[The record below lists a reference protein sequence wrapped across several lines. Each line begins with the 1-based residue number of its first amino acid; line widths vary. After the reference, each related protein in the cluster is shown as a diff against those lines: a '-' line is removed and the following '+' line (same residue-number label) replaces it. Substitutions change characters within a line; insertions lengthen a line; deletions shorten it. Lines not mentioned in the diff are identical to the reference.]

1 MKKKIISLFL
11 ICMLSFTALGGCSG
25 TDREAQESYRQLG
38 IKQLQEGDYSSAEEN
53 FQKALDESLGDIG
66 AIEED
71 ICYYK
76 ALCQFKNGDIEGAIE
91 TYTALIEYDGKNADA
106 YYLRGSAYLAAE
118 SGKKCISDYDQA
130 VKLDGNNYDL
140 YVGIYENLKAAGYE
154 DKGRS
159 YLDTALKQECSD
171 AAEYCGQG
179 YIQYL
184 LGEYETA
191 DKLLSEAIEKGSDQ
205 AVLYQVKVK
214 KALGEE
220 DTAKSLLESYMEAHP
235 EDADALNEA
244 GIMAVNEEEY
254 EEAVKIFEKAIALDE
269 KGENQQLRLNLIY
282 AYEYSGDFEQAYS
295 LMKSYAKEF
304 PNDETVQK
312 ELTFL
317 ETRASQAQ
325 GTDDQTAE
333 DQTSEDQESDD

>member
-1 MKKKIISLFL
+1 MKKKIVSLLL
-11 ICMLSFTALGGCSG
+11 ICALAFPVLGGCSG

-38 IKQLQEGDYSSAEEN
+38 IKQLKEGDYQSAEES

-76 ALCQFKNGDIEGAIE
+76 ALCQFKNGDTEEAIE
-91 TYTALIEYDGKNADA
+91 TYTALIEYDEKNADA
-106 YYLRGSAYLAAE
+106 YYLRGSAYLTLDE
-118 SGKKCISDYDQA
+118 GKKCISDYDQA

-154 DKGRS
+154 DKGNT
-159 YLDTALKQECSD
+159 YLDAALEQECQDASD
-171 AAEYCGQG
+171 YCGQG

-191 DKLLSEAIEKGSDQ
+191 DKLLTTAIEKGSDQ
-205 AVLYQVKVK
+205 ATLYQVKVK

-220 DTAKSLLESYMEAHP
+220 ETAKNLLESYMKAHP
-235 EDADALNEA
+235 EDVDALNEA
-244 GIMAVNEEEY
+244 GIMAVNEQEY
-254 EEAVKIFEKAIALDE
+254 EEAVKIFEQAIALDE

-282 AYEYSGDFEQAYS
+282 AYEYGGNFEQAYS
-295 LMKSYAKEF
+295 LMQEYAKEY
-304 PNDETVQK
+304 PNDESVQK

-317 ETRASQAQ
+317 ETRVTQAPAEEDQ
-325 GTDDQTAE
+325 TEEDQTAE
-333 DQTSEDQESDD
+333 DQQAQ